1 MPQTVSLR
9 RSGDGPRRRA
19 HVCNFATAEELV
31 EDSGMTSLR
40 RSPEKIRL
48 PLGFSFSAVAAG
60 IKVSGRPD
68 LALVDVWGRAP
79 LRQAQGR
86 LSPVQ
91 AQRSLAA
98 AGGATAAALFTK
110 NRVVAAPVEVGRASL
125 LATGG
130 RIRAVVVN
138 SGNANC
144 ATGRAG
150 IQACEG
156 VCREAGK
163 LFGVPATEIF
173 PSSTGIIGVR
183 LPAEK
188 IRAKLPELVV
198 LAARSP
204 SQRGVLAFAHA
215 IMTTDTRA
223 KIASARFRVNAR
235 DVTVLGVAKGAG
247 MIHPQLATMLVY
259 LFTDVGASPRD
270 LQSLLREACDQSLNC
285 MSIDG
290 DTSTNDT
297 VLLVASGA
305 SGTRVKDVRVRKKM
319 SAALTAVCQSLAE
332 QIVSDGEGVQHV
344 IRLFVEQARG
354 REEALLVARTIA
366 HSMLVKTAWAGADP
380 NWGRILAA
388 VGRCGAPI
396 DPSRVQIFIGSQKVC
411 RNGVACSFNERQAHR
426 SLAQP
431 VSDIRV
437 QLRRGQHSVRFLTA
451 DLTAE
456 YVRINAD
463 YST

>member
-1 MPQTVSLR
+1 M
-9 RSGDGPRRRA
+9 
-19 HVCNFATAEELV
+19 TA
-31 EDSGMTSLR
+31 LR

-48 PLGFSFSAVAAG
+48 PLGFSFAAVAAG

-68 LALVDVWGRAP
+68 LALVG
-79 LRQAQGR
+79 
-86 LSPVQ
+86 
-91 AQRSLAA
+91 A

-110 NRVVAAPVEVGRASL
+110 NRVVAAPVEVGRAAL
-125 LATGG
+125 LSTVG
-130 RIRAVVVN
+130 RVRAIVVN

-150 IQACEG
+150 IQACER
-156 VCREAGK
+156 VCRGAGK
-163 LFGVPATEIF
+163 LFGVSAAEVF

-183 LPAEK
+183 LPAAK
-188 IRAKLPELVV
+188 ILAKLPDLM
-198 LAARSP
+198 ATRSP
-204 SQRGVLAFAHA
+204 SQRGVLAFARA
-215 IMTTDTRA
+215 IMTTDTRP
-223 KIASARFRVNAR
+223 KIASARFRVSSAEGSTEGAKE
-235 DVTVLGVAKGAG
+235 VTVLGIAKGAG

-259 LFTDVGASPRD
+259 LLTDVGASPRE
-270 LQSLLREACDQSLNC
+270 LQPLLREACDQSLNC

-297 VLLVASGA
+297 VLLLASGA
-305 SGTRVKDVRVRKKM
+305 SGARARDVRIRKKF

-344 IRLFVEQARG
+344 IRLRVEQARS

-366 HSMLVKTAWAGADP
+366 HSVLVKTAWAGADP

-388 VGRCGAPI
+388 AGRCGAPI
-396 DPSRVQIFIGSQKVC
+396 DPSRVQIFIGEQRVC
-411 RNGVACSFNERQAHR
+411 RNGIGCAFNERQAHR
-426 SLAQP
+426 TLAQP
-431 VSDIRV
+431 VCDIRV
-437 QLRRGQHSVRFLTA
+437 QLGRGQHAVRFLTT

>member
-1 MPQTVSLR
+1 M
-9 RSGDGPRRRA
+9 
-19 HVCNFATAEELV
+19 TA
-31 EDSGMTSLR
+31 LR

-68 LALVDVWGRAP
+68 LALVE
-79 LRQAQGR
+79 
-86 LSPVQ
+86 
-91 AQRSLAA
+91 AA
-98 AGGATAAALFTK
+98 SGANSAALFTK

-125 LATGG
+125 LATSG
-130 RIRAVVVN
+130 RVRAIVVN

-150 IQACEG
+150 IQACER

-163 LFGVPATEIF
+163 LFGVSAAEIF

-188 IRAKLPELVV
+188 IRAKLPELI
-198 LAARSP
+198 ATRSA
-204 SQRGVLAFAHA
+204 SQRGVLAFARA
-215 IMTTDTRA
+215 IMTTDTRP
-223 KIASARFRVNAR
+223 KIASARFRTGAKE
-235 DVTVLGVAKGAG
+235 VTVLGVAKGAG

-259 LFTDVGASPRD
+259 LFTDVSVRPRE
-270 LQSLLREACDQSLNC
+270 LQPLLREACDHSLNC

-297 VLLVASGA
+297 VLLLASGA
-305 SGTRVKDVRVRKKM
+305 SGARVRDVRTRKKF
-319 SAALTAVCQSLAE
+319 SAALIAVCQSLSE

-344 IRLFVEQARG
+344 IRLFVEQARS

-388 VGRCGAPI
+388 VGRCGVPI
-396 DPSRVQIFIGSQKVC
+396 DPSRVQILIGRQKVC
-411 RNGVACSFNERQAHR
+411 CNGIARQFNERQAHR
-426 SLAQP
+426 SLAQL
-431 VSDIRV
+431 VCDVRV
-437 QLRRGQHSVRFLTA
+437 QLGRGQHSVRFLTT

>member
-1 MPQTVSLR
+1 MTALR
-9 RSGDGPRRRA
+9 IELRS
-19 HVCNFATAEELV
+19 
-31 EDSGMTSLR
+31 
-40 RSPEKIRL
+40 SPEKIRL

-68 LALVDVWGRAP
+68 LALVE
-79 LRQAQGR
+79 
-86 LSPVQ
+86 
-91 AQRSLAA
+91 A

-125 LATGG
+125 LSTGG
-130 RIRAVVVN
+130 RVRAIVVN

-150 IQACEG
+150 IHDCEQ

-163 LFGVPATEIF
+163 LFDVPAAEVF

-188 IRAKLPELVV
+188 IRAKLPEL
-198 LAARSP
+198 LARRSP
-204 SQRGVLAFAHA
+204 GQRGVMGFAHA
-215 IMTTDTRA
+215 IMTTDTRP
-223 KIASARFRVNAR
+223 KIASARFRASSSESSSKGSKE
-235 DVTVLGVAKGAG
+235 VTLLGIAKGAG

-259 LFTDVGASPRD
+259 LFTDVGASSRELLP
-270 LQSLLREACDQSLNC
+270 LLREACDQSLNC

-297 VLLVASGA
+297 VLLLANGASGA
-305 SGTRVKDVRVRKKM
+305 RARDIRIRKKL

-344 IRLFVEQARG
+344 IRLFVEHARS
-354 REEALLVARTIA
+354 REEALLVVRTVA

-388 VGRCGAPI
+388 VGRSGAPI
-396 DPSRVQIFIGSQKVC
+396 DPSRVQIFIGEQRVC
-411 RNGVACSFNERQAHR
+411 RNGIGCVFDERQAHR
-426 SLAQP
+426 DLARP
-431 VSDIRV
+431 VCDIRV
-437 QLRRGQHSVRFLTA
+437 QLGRGQQAVRFLTT